1 MAVGT
6 GAISLQEVVD
16 EIAGV
21 QTSLQDCVDD
31 YTGTLDPTY
40 GTAPVTSLAE
50 FRGYADV
57 TSYSHTLD
65 SDGFKTDT
73 LACAET
79 ADTTYYSDDA
89 LIGFGSTIYTDS
101 GLTTVFNGGGLFYK
115 GTISTS
121 FQINSSGVITLVAI
135 CT

>member
-57 TSYSHTLD
+57 VSYSHTL
-65 SDGFKTDT
+65 SSSGFKTDT
-73 LACAET
+73 LACADI

-89 LIGFGSTIYTDS
+89 TITFSSNLYTDS
-101 GLTTVFNGGGLFYK
+101 GLTTALNGGGLYWL
-115 GTISTS
+115 GDLGAYEISA
-121 FQINSSGVITLVAI
+121 FGVIDSISI
-135 CT
+135 CM